1 VGILPRAGYPSVY
14 NSPLTKLL
22 STREMWLGG
31 IMKKYDVIVIGSG
44 CGMIIV
50 EEALAHGLSVA
61 LVDKGPLGGTCANLG
76 CIPSKMLI
84 FAADRIAEIQEA
96 KKLGVEAEIRN
107 IDFGFIMERM
117 RKVVREGREHMKQG
131 LSHVENL
138 DFYEGEGHFIDD
150 YTIEVNGE
158 KLKGDKIFI
167 ASGSRP
173 LIPPIKGL
181 DSVGF
186 LTNETVLQLKER
198 PESLIIIGG
207 GYIAVEYGHFFA
219 AMGTKVTILE
229 MAERLVLA
237 EEPEIAGVLKKELGR
252 RMDVY
257 TDVRAEEMKGSGR
270 GVTVIATDAKSGV
283 KKEFTAQRILV
294 AVGRRSNAD
303 LLKVENTGV
312 EVDKRGFVKVNEYLE
327 TTKKN
332 IFAVG
337 DINGQQMFTHVAN
350 VEASLAADNAIH
362 GSKMKMDYSAA
373 PHAVYSHP
381 QIASVGM
388 TEEAARKAHKV
399 LVGKAQ
405 YSDVAKGEAMMEE
418 TGFAKAIV
426 EADTGKILG
435 FHIIGPYAPILIQEV
450 INAMA
455 SGGGIDQIQRCMHI
469 HPAITELIPVV
480 LNKLKSTTS

>member
-1 VGILPRAGYPSVY
+1 
-14 NSPLTKLL
+14 
-22 STREMWLGG
+22 
-31 IMKKYDVIVIGSG
+31 MKEYDVIVIGSG
-44 CGMIIV
+44 CGMNIV

-96 KKLGVEAEIRN
+96 KKLGIEAEIKN

-117 RKVVREGREHMKQG
+117 RKFIRKNQEHMKQG
-131 LSHVENL
+131 LSRAENL
-138 DFYEGEGHFIDD
+138 GFYEGEGYFVDD
-150 YTIEVNGE
+150 YTIEVNGD
-158 KLKGDKIFI
+158 KIKGDKIFI

-181 DSVGF
+181 DSVNF
-186 LTNETVLQLKER
+186 LTNQTLLQLEER

-219 AMGTKVTILE
+219 AMGTEVTILE
-229 MAERLVLA
+229 MADRLILA
-237 EEPEIAGVLKKELGR
+237 EEPEIAKVLNKELGR
-252 RMDVY
+252 RMDVH
-257 TDVRAEEMKGSGR
+257 TSVRAEEVKENGR
-270 GVTVIATDAKSGV
+270 GVTVITMDVISGA

-303 LLKVENTGV
+303 LLRVENTGV

-327 TTKKN
+327 TAKKN

-337 DINGQQMFTHVAN
+337 DANGQQMFTHVAN
-350 VEASLAADNAIH
+350 VEALLAADNAIH
-362 GSKMKMDYSAA
+362 GRKIKMDYSAA

-388 TEEAARKAHKV
+388 TEEAAKKAHKV
-399 LVGKAQ
+399 LVGKAE
-405 YSDVAKGEAMMEE
+405 YSDVAQGEAMMDEN
-418 TGFAKAIV
+418 GFAKAIV
-426 EADTGKILG
+426 DAGSGKILG

-450 INAMA
+450 INVMA
-455 SGGGIDQIQRCMHI
+455 SSGGIDQIQTSMHI

-480 LNKLKSTTS
+480 LNNLENTIS

>member
-1 VGILPRAGYPSVY
+1 
-14 NSPLTKLL
+14 
-22 STREMWLGG
+22 
-31 IMKKYDVIVIGSG
+31 MKKYDVIVIGSG
-44 CGMIIV
+44 CGMNIV
-50 EEALAHGLSVA
+50 EEALAHDLSVA

-84 FAADRIAEIQEA
+84 FAADMIAEIQEA
-96 KKLGVEAEIRN
+96 KKLGIEAEIRN
-107 IDFGFIMERM
+107 IDFDFIMGRM
-117 RKVVREGREHMKQG
+117 RKFIRENQEHMGQG
-131 LSHVENL
+131 LSYAKSL
-138 DFYEGEGHFIDD
+138 GFYEGEGHFVDD

-158 KLKGDKIFI
+158 KIKGDKIFI

-181 DSVGF
+181 DSVDF

-198 PESLIIIGG
+198 PENLLIIGG

-219 AMGTKVTILE
+219 AMGTRVTILE
-229 MAERLVLA
+229 MADRLVLA
-237 EEPEIAGVLKKELGR
+237 EEPEIAEVLKKELGR
-252 RMDVY
+252 RMGVY
-257 TDVRAEEMKGSGR
+257 TDVRAEEMKESGR
-270 GVTVIATDAKSGV
+270 GIIVIATDAKSGV

-303 LLKVENTGV
+303 LLRVENTGV
-312 EVDKRGFVKVNEYLE
+312 EVDKKGFVKVNEYLE

-332 IFAVG
+332 VFAVG
-337 DINGQQMFTHVAN
+337 DANGQQMFTHVAN

-362 GSKMKMDYSAA
+362 GSKAKMDYSAA

-388 TEEAARKAHKV
+388 TEEAARKANKV
-399 LVGKAQ
+399 LVGKAE

-418 TGFAKAIV
+418 TGFAKAVV
-426 EADTGKILG
+426 EAGTEKILG

-455 SGGGIDQIQRCMHI
+455 SGGGIDQIQRGMHI

-480 LNKLKSTTS
+480 LNNLKSTTS